1 MAGSFSE
8 IGKKLS
14 KGLFISKFT
23 EDKLIFLKYF
33 HEFAYF
39 ENFFEFLGLDKA
51 EKLKDR
57 IKRKT
62 EEGKN

>member
-23 EDKLIFLKYF
+23 EDKLIFLKYY
-33 HEFAYF
+33 EFAYF

-62 EEGKN
+62 EEKKN